1 MPTAHR
7 TQIEIRRPGGR
18 PSASHHAGFW
28 FAAVAFAVQ
37 MGFGTAPTPLWPL
50 YAARDGFGPTTVT
63 VAFALLMVGAAASF
77 RTLGHLSDRHG
88 RRRVIVPAL
97 LLATAAALV
106 LLAWPSLPGLL
117 AGRLLT
123 GVALGMMASTATT
136 YLSDLYGRAHPGRPG
151 SGVPAMVATA
161 ANLGG
166 LALGPLIA
174 GIVAEWAP
182 HPLAV
187 TQGAFA
193 AAMAVCAALVA
204 LSPETVDAGGRRRER
219 PARFALAPGGRTTF
233 TAAGGLGFTAFA
245 SFGLFSSLG
254 AIMIRE
260 RLGIGSPLVGGLP
273 GFVTFL
279 AAAGGQLALGHAA
292 PRRILL
298 TGLALFPAGLALVA
312 VSLGHPALWLYL
324 LASAAAGAGA
334 GLLFKGG
341 VGAAGRVA
349 VPASRAGVLAVFFV
363 IAYAGM
369 GLPVIGFSV
378 AIQGFGLPASMIGFA
393 VLLSAGAAAS
403 VAALPGG
410 AGA

>member
-1 MPTAHR
+1 MPIAPR
-7 TQIEIRRPGGR
+7 TQIEIRRTAGR

-50 YAARDGFGPTTVT
+50 YEAGDGLGPTTVT

-88 RRRVIVPAL
+88 RRRVIVLAL
-97 LLATAAALV
+97 LTATAATLV

-123 GVALGMMASTATT
+123 GVALEMPASTATT
-136 YLSDLYGRAHPGRPG
+136 HLSDLYGRAHPRRPG
-151 SGVPAMVATA
+151 SGVPDVVATA
-161 ANLGG
+161 A
-166 LALGPLIA
+166 
-174 GIVAEWAP
+174 
-182 HPLAV
+182 
-187 TQGAFA
+187 
-193 AAMAVCAALVA
+193 
-204 LSPETVDAGGRRRER
+204 
-219 PARFALAPGGRTTF
+219 
-233 TAAGGLGFTAFA
+233 
-245 SFGLFSSLG
+245 
-254 AIMIRE
+254 MIRE
-260 RLGIGSPLVGGLP
+260 RLGIGAPLAGGLP

-279 AAAGGQLALGHAA
+279 AAAGGRLALGHAA

-312 VSLGHPALWLYL
+312 VSLGPPALWLYL

-334 GLLFKGG
+334 GLLFKG
-341 VGAAGRVA
+341 
-349 VPASRAGVLAVFFV
+349 VLAVFFV
-363 IAYAGM
+363 VAYAVM
-369 GLPVIGFSV
+369 GLQAIGFGV
-378 AIQGFGLPASMIGFA
+378 ANQGFGLLPSMIGFA

-403 VAALPGG
+403 VAALPGR